1 MPDPTPK
8 TLEAIRDEIKAA
20 LARNAYSKSVPLA
33 AFYDGKRLELVEAII
48 ESLKTIK
55 TSP

>member
-20 LARNAYSKSVPLA
+20 LAQNSYSKSVPLA
-33 AFYDGKRLELVEAII
+33 SFYDRQRLELVEAII